1 MVLGMNDIVAKLE
14 ALEALAW
21 DEGYVRAQVREDY
34 DAGVQAGFWM
44 GVYVAVRIAKGDEDA

>member
-14 ALEALAW
+14 ALEAKAN
-21 DEGYVRAQVREDY
+21 EEYVRAQVREDY